1 MSKSNENYKMA
12 LAGICGAVIY
22 GIADTFLYVGTDIF
36 SEDVT
41 ALWRV
46 PEWRLM
52 MSMAIGVVGSLL
64 MILGFIS
71 LYRLYQLSFG
81 RLAKL
86 LITPSFLCIGGVL
99 YMHYTLGV
107 YSPLTFMSAIK
118 AGVPDHLAIDMIQ
131 RANAYMGPLTW
142 VLVILGYFTELVLIV
157 GILSGRISLRK
168 RVLLYMYGGYA
179 VVFLI
184 VMLVGII
191 THEWGL
197 TGSLESL
204 FETTFF
210 FPALV
215 YWHNKDK
222 PLIGE
227 KDRQDTGYS

>member
-1 MSKSNENYKMA
+1 MSKRNENYKMA
-12 LAGICGAVIY
+12 FAGICGAVIY

-52 MSMAIGVVGSLL
+52 ISMAIGVAGSLL

-81 RLAKL
+81 RLAKP

-118 AGVPDHLAIDMIQ
+118 AGVSEHLAIDMIQ
-131 RANAYMGPLTW
+131 RANAYMDPLTW

-179 VVFLI
+179 VVFAIFMLI
-184 VMLVGII
+184 GKI
-191 THEWGL
+191 TNEWGL

-210 FPALV
+210 IPALL
-215 YWHNKDK
+215 YWRKK
-222 PLIGE
+222 ELTE
-227 KDRQDTGYS
+227 K

>member
-1 MSKSNENYKMA
+1 MSKCNENYKMA
-12 LAGICGAVIY
+12 FAGICGAVIY

-41 ALWRV
+41 VLWRV

-52 MSMAIGVVGSLL
+52 ASMAIGVVGSLL

-71 LYRLYQLSFG
+71 LYRLYRISFG

-118 AGVPDHLAIDMIQ
+118 AGVPEHLAIDMIQ
-131 RANAYMGPLTW
+131 RANAYMDPLTW

-179 VVFLI
+179 IVFAIFILI
-184 VMLVGII
+184 GK
-191 THEWGL
+191 TTNEWGL

-210 FPALV
+210 IPALI
-215 YWHNKDK
+215 YWHNKD
-222 PLIGE
+222 L
-227 KDRQDTGYS
+227 

>member
-118 AGVPDHLAIDMIQ
+118 AGVPEHLAIDMIQ
-131 RANAYMGPLTW
+131 RANAYMDPLTW

-184 VMLVGII
+184 FMLVGII

-197 TGSLESL
+197 AGSLESL

-215 YWHNKDK
+215 YWHNKD
-222 PLIGE
+222 
-227 KDRQDTGYS
+227 

>member
-118 AGVPDHLAIDMIQ
+118 AGVPEHLAIDMIQ
-131 RANAYMGPLTW
+131 RANAYMDPLTW

-184 VMLVGII
+184 FMLVGII

-215 YWHNKDK
+215 YWHNKD
-222 PLIGE
+222 
-227 KDRQDTGYS
+227 